1 MNRRAKPE
9 TATQVG
15 LTHVDKTRLSGIL
28 GLPLP
33 PTNHEQMYAMSFD
46 LDTDMLHQL
55 YPGESWRNAYGE
67 VRRILAE
74 EGFEWQQGSVYF
86 GSSEKIDAVRCVL
99 ASQRLAHELNWFSEA
114 VHDIRMLR
122 IEENCDLTPAIHK
135 RS

>member
-9 TATQVG
+9 TAIEATPVQ
-15 LTHVDKTRLSGIL
+15 LNKSMLSGIL

-55 YPGESWRNAYGE
+55 YPGESWRNAHGE
-67 VRRILAE
+67 VRRILME

-86 GSSEKIDAVRCVL
+86 GSTEKIDAVRCVL
-99 ASQRLAHELNWFSEA
+99 ASQRLAQELPWFSEA

-122 IEENCDLTPAIHK
+122 IEENSDLTPAVRK
-135 RS
+135 R

>member
-15 LTHVDKTRLSGIL
+15 LAHLDKTRLSGIL

-33 PTNHEQMYAMSFD
+33 PTNHGQMYAMSFD
-46 LDTDMLHQL
+46 LDTDRLHQL
-55 YPGESWRNAYGE
+55 YPGESWHNAYGE
-67 VRRILAE
+67 VRRILVE

-86 GSSEKIDAVRCVL
+86 GNPEKIDAVRCVL
-99 ASQRLAHELNWFSEA
+99 ASQRLAQELTWFSEA

-122 IEENCDLTPAIHK
+122 IEENSDLAWAVRK
-135 RS
+135 W